1 MPETPTNDMT
11 QNAKAKS
18 PKARLVSQIA
28 RLVRQ
33 AGLDYE
39 AGGTWLARIS
49 HHMYC
54 IGV

>member
-18 PKARLVSQIA
+18 PKARLVARIA

-33 AGLDYE
+33 EGVGYE
-39 AGGTWLARIS
+39 GGGT
-49 HHMYC
+49 
-54 IGV
+54 